1 MSGSTYNGASKD
13 TSSSVSS
20 DAVFSTGG
28 RISTLRGDSEIRS
41 AFSSGAISAGWEFL
55 VKEGLS
61 IWNVSADEGVEVSSL
76 GTDSSSSNEKSN
88 S

>member
-1 MSGSTYNGASKD
+1 M
-13 TSSSVSS
+13 
-20 DAVFSTGG
+20 
-28 RISTLRGDSEIRS
+28 RGDSGIRS
-41 AFSSGAISAGWEFL
+41 DFSSGAISAGWKFL

>member
-13 TSSSVSS
+13 ASSSVSS

-28 RISTLRGDSEIRS
+28 RISTLRGDSGIRS
-41 AFSSGAISAGWEFL
+41 DFSSGAISAGWEFL
-55 VKEGLS
+55 VREGLS
-61 IWNVSADEGVEVSSL
+61 IWNVSADEGVDASSI
-76 GTDSSSSNEKSN
+76 GEFSSSSNEKSN

>member
-1 MSGSTYNGASKD
+1 LSGSTYNGASKA

-20 DAVFSTGG
+20 DVVFSTGG
-28 RISTLRGDSEIRS
+28 RISTLRGDSGIRS
-41 AFSSGAISAGWEFL
+41 DFSSGAIFAGWEFL

-61 IWNVSADEGVEVSSL
+61 IWNVLSHDGADASSI
-76 GTDSSSSNEKSN
+76 GEFSSSSNEKSN

>member
-1 MSGSTYNGASKD
+1 MMSD
-13 TSSSVSS
+13 
-20 DAVFSTGG
+20 
-28 RISTLRGDSEIRS
+28 
-41 AFSSGAISAGWEFL
+41 FSSGAISAGWEFL

-61 IWNVSADEGVEVSSL
+61 IWNVSADEGVEVPSL